1 MVDPSELSLMQ
12 ALPIDGILESL
23 RIGVGFLWTAA
34 WAIIMGLVITSL
46 VKCTSPKSGW
56 QAFSGGTSPASRER
70 RRSARRAAAVASVL

>member
-1 MVDPSELSLMQ
+1 MQ

-46 VKCTSPKSGW
+46 VKCTSQRADGKRSR
-56 QAFSGGTSPASRER
+56 GGTSPASRSDGVR
-70 RRSARRAAAVASVL
+70 RGEQRL

>member
-1 MVDPSELSLMQ
+1 MQ

-46 VKCTSPKSGW
+46 VQVYVSKERMASVLG
-56 QAFSGGTSPASRER
+56 GGTSPASRER

>member
-1 MVDPSELSLMQ
+1 MVEPSELSLMQ

-46 VKCTSPKSGW
+46 VQVYVSK
-56 QAFSGGTSPASRER
+56 ER
-70 RRSARRAAAVASVL
+70 MASVLGEGPRRPHESDGVRRGEQRL